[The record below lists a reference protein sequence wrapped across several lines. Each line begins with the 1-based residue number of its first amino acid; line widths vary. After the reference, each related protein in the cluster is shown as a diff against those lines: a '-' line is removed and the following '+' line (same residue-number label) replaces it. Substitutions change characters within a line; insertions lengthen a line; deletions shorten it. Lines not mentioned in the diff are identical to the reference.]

1 MEVDSDAE
9 LKPCSIW
16 EKGETSGTKEES
28 DLDPRLPLESTKT
41 GPAEDTIEIQVGEA
55 KEAKVLG
62 IGSKLKG
69 ELKANLI
76 RFLRSNLD
84 VFAWCHA
91 DMIGIDPGV
100 MSHHLNIDPTKKGM
114 R

>member
-1 MEVDSDAE
+1 M
-9 LKPCSIW
+9 
-16 EKGETSGTKEES
+16 
-28 DLDPRLPLESTKT
+28 
-41 GPAEDTIEIQVGEA
+41 GEA
-55 KEAKVLG
+55 KEAKVLR

-76 RFLRSNLD
+76 HFLRSNLD

-100 MSHHLNIDPTKKGM
+100 MSHHLNIDLTKKGM